1 MEANHSP
8 AMTPVPTEDIAAPQA
23 NMDRIAPYV
32 DDQRDL
38 LFAVIELEKRFQA
51 LTDGLDV
58 GVIIHGPHTE
68 ILFGNPRAE
77 ELLGATMDQLRGKT
91 SFDPRWKAVRE
102 DGTDFP
108 APERPTALAFRTKM
122 PQRGSIVGI
131 HRPETNDRVWLLVSA
146 IPQFNPDE
154 SIRQVVA
161 TFTDISSRIAAEE
174 QIRQQKAQILELSVP
189 FIPLVEGVALMPII
203 GELDEE
209 HALRMLDVALTQSAH
224 HGCRIIVLDLTGA
237 PTITPEGA
245 AAFQR
250 ISNACKLV
258 GSRIIMTGLRSNAA
272 RALVQYAPD
281 LQNIPI
287 FSRLQAALSQ
297 ILSGHISR

>member
-1 MEANHSP
+1 MALIPMEG
-8 AMTPVPTEDIAAPQA
+8 IATSSA
-23 NMDRIAPYV
+23 NMELASLKF
-32 DDQRDL
+32 DDQQDL

-58 GVIIHGPHTE
+58 GVIIHGPQTE
-68 ILFGNPRAE
+68 ILFGNPRAQ
-77 ELLGATMDQLRGKT
+77 ELLGATIDQLRGKT

-122 PQRGSIVGI
+122 PQRGVIVGI
-131 HRPETNDRVWLLVSA
+131 HRPETDDRVWLLVSA
-146 IPQFNPDE
+146 IPQFNPDGT
-154 SIRQVVA
+154 IRQVVA
-161 TFTDISSRIAAEE
+161 TFTDISIRMAAEQ
-174 QIRQQKAQILELSVP
+174 QIREQKAQILELSVP

-203 GELDEE
+203 GELDYE

-245 AAFQR
+245 AAFRR
-250 ISNACKLV
+250 ISNACRLV
-258 GSRIIMTGLRSNAA
+258 GSRVIITGLRGNAA
-272 RALVQYAPD
+272 RTLVQYAPD
-281 LQNIPI
+281 LQNIPV
-287 FSRLQAALSQ
+287 FSRLQTALSQ
-297 ILSGHISR
+297 ILSGQISR